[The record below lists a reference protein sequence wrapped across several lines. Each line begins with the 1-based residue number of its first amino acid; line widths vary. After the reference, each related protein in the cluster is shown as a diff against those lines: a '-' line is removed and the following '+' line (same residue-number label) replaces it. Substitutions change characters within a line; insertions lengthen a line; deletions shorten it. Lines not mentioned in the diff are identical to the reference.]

1 MSTLSTANIESRAA
15 NTPPVIKD
23 LNGTECGKFCRAW
36 VNFNGAGTLA
46 VRDSFNV
53 DSVTDVA
60 TGKYTVNF
68 TNGFGNTNYCPVM
81 YNNANSLVGL
91 TNFSNQYTGG
101 MKLNN
106 SSLEV
111 ASYNA
116 GYSDSANFFIVVF
129 GD

>member
-1 MSTLSTANIESRAA
+1 VSTLKTSNIQDTSGSNNSTPEEINQGRA
-15 NTPPVIKD
+15 K
-23 LNGTECGKFCRAW
+23 AW

-46 VRDSFNV
+46 IRDSFNV
-53 DSVTDVA
+53 GSVTDVA
-60 TGKYTVNF
+60 TGKYTINF
-68 TNGFGNTNYCPVM
+68 TNSFATTNYCPVM

-91 TNFSNQYTGG
+91 VNFSNQYLGG
-101 MKLNN
+101 MKLNT

-116 GYSDSANFFIVVF
+116 GYSDSANFFVVVF